1 MHPHLMNICAVI
13 AVHLVT
19 VGAHDVSPDVITKSA
34 PALQLGQG
42 TKHLRTHRSTQ
53 DNEEERGT
61 NDIATEMSSMAE
73 GVISA
78 SSPGKEDLDQI
89 IKWLFADKDDGKA
102 VDQENLNAYVEDL
115 KKELSDSPTLA
126 ESSQRTLAGPVHSTV
141 AEPVYSTVAEPVIT
155 RFEDKGPAE
164 FDEVQHGPNV
174 MSGQHQYQERLD
186 EEIINPSDYL
196 KTLKLDKAG
205 ENFLGCMGM
214 LTWIKYVDHFNEIP
228 TKKSTTVIAALKKGG
243 GSKKKLWKIWFFHG
257 NSAKK
262 AS

>member
-1 MHPHLMNICAVI
+1 MHPHLINICAVI

-73 GVISA
+73 GVIIA

-155 RFEDKGPAE
+155 RFEDKAAGRG
-164 FDEVQHGPNV
+164 D
-174 MSGQHQYQERLD
+174 YQPLRL
-186 EEIINPSDYL
+186 L
-196 KTLKLDKAG
+196 K
-205 ENFLGCMGM
+205 NFE
-214 LTWIKYVDHFNEIP
+214 T
-228 TKKSTTVIAALKKGG
+228 
-243 GSKKKLWKIWFFHG
+243 
-257 NSAKK
+257 
-262 AS
+262 